1 VTHNWVKQIIFW
13 ELFFI
18 RKIMSSVIIW
28 MSYILRTIYL
38 IIFLIRTWTWKG
50 KKKRQYEI

>member
-28 MSYILRTIYL
+28 MSYILRRIYL
-38 IIFLIRTWTWKG
+38 IIFLIRT
-50 KKKRQYEI
+50 